1 MSIAA
6 EAGTSDASRQDD
18 LTLRYGSPST
28 RRSMTKILATLGPST
43 DGREMIRKLVE
54 NGVSLFRLNFS
65 HGSFKDHAQ
74 RLGTVRAVA
83 DEMTRALA
91 VVGDLPGPKIRVTR
105 VPDGGITVAAGRDI
119 IFRRGVPEA
128 MAEETPVF
136 GCTYERLIEEAEP
149 GHRVLINDGA
159 IRALVVD
166 REEHQGAFQL
176 RCRVTTGG
184 LISSSKGVNLPDSDI
199 SAPAITERD
208 WECVRWAVKHGLD
221 YLALSF
227 VRRADEVIELKRGI
241 AELSGLDPDEAAH
254 GDAPRSEMTPVIAKI
269 EKPQAVERI
278 EEIVEAADGVMIA
291 RGDLGVEMELPLVPI
306 IQKRI
311 MAAARRHGTP
321 CIVATQMLESMISN
335 PAPTRAEVSDV
346 ANAIFDGADAVM
358 LSGETAVGAHP
369 ELVVDLMRRVA
380 LAAEDEVS
388 AMPRRSTPPARLQ
401 ESQHRLSALAHG
413 VWHVAN
419 DIGATF
425 VVCWSQTGR
434 SAQVL
439 SQIGLRVP
447 IIAFSSDRRA
457 TRRMALLGGVIPGF
471 EPDPPT
477 HRSDFAALI
486 DRVLLASGLARPG
499 DRVVTLSGKPF
510 GISGVENTITVQ
522 ILGSASPC

>member
-1 MSIAA
+1 MSTTA
-6 EAGTSDASRQDD
+6 EAAASEPSHRDD
-18 LTLRYGSPST
+18 LAMRYGAPST
-28 RRSMTKILATLGPST
+28 NRSMTKIVATLGPST
-43 DGREMIRKLVE
+43 DGRDMVRKLIE
-54 NGVSLFRLNFS
+54 SGVSLFRLNFS

-74 RLGTVRAVA
+74 RLGAVRAVA
-83 DEMTRALA
+83 DEMTRAIA
-91 VVGDLPGPKIRVTR
+91 IIGDLPGPKIRVTR
-105 VPDGGITVAAGRDI
+105 VPDGGLMVDAGRDI
-119 IFRRGVPEA
+119 LFRRDVPEA
-128 MAEETPVF
+128 LPGDPPVF
-136 GCTYERLIEEAEP
+136 GCTYAGLIDEVEP

-166 REEHQGAFQL
+166 REEGESGPQL

-184 LISSSKGVNLPDSDI
+184 LVSSSKGVNLPDSDI
-199 SAPAITERD
+199 KAPAITEKD

-227 VRRADEVIELKRGI
+227 VRRPDEVLELKREI
-241 AELSGLDPDEAAH
+241 ARLSGLDPEEAAV
-254 GDAPRSEMTPVIAKI
+254 GDSPRAEMTPVIAKI

-278 EEIVEAADGVMIA
+278 EEIVEVSDGIMVA

-321 CIVATQMLESMISN
+321 CIVATQMLETMINS

-358 LSGETAVGAHP
+358 LSGETAVGRHP

-380 LAAEDEVS
+380 LATEAEV
-388 AMPRRSTPPARLQ
+388 ATMPRRSTPPVRLQ

-419 DIGATF
+419 DIGASF

-439 SQIGLRVP
+439 SQIGLRIP

-457 TRRMALLGGVIPGF
+457 TRRMALLGGVIPGY

-522 ILGSASPC
+522 ILGSASPS

>member
-1 MSIAA
+1 MATTANPPSNTS
-6 EAGTSDASRQDD
+6 EAQRQ
-18 LTLRYGSPST
+18 LSARYGAATP
-28 RRSMTKILATLGPST
+28 RSMTKVLATLGPST
-43 DGREMIRKLVE
+43 DAREIIRKLVE
-54 NGVSLFRLNFS
+54 AGASMFRLNFS

-74 RLGTVRAVA
+74 RLGTVRSVS
-83 DEMTRALA
+83 DEMSRAIA

-105 VPDGGITVAAGRDI
+105 VPDGGINVEAGCDI
-119 IFRRGVPEA
+119 LFRAGLDDAIPGDP
-128 MAEETPVF
+128 PVF
-136 GCTYERLIEEAEP
+136 GCTYERLIDEAAP

-166 REEHQGAFQL
+166 REEGPDGFQL
-176 RCRVTTGG
+176 RCRITTGG
-184 LISSSKGVNLPDSDI
+184 LVSSSKGVNLPDSDI

-241 AELSGLDPDEAAH
+241 AELSGINPDEAAH

-278 EEIVEAADGVMIA
+278 EEIVEAADGIMVA

-311 MAAARRHGTP
+311 IAAAHLHGTP
-321 CIVATQMLESMISN
+321 CIIATQMLESMIEN
-335 PAPTRAEVSDV
+335 PSPTRAEVSDV
-346 ANAIFDGADAVM
+346 ANAILDGADAVM
-358 LSGETAVGAHP
+358 LSGETAVGKHP
-369 ELVVDLMRRVA
+369 ALAVDQMRRVA
-380 LAAEDEVS
+380 LATEGERRRL
-388 AMPRRSTPPARLQ
+388 PGRSTPPARLQ

-419 DIGATF
+419 DVGAKI

-434 SAQVL
+434 SAQLL

-457 TRRMALLGGVIPGF
+457 TRRMALLGGVIPGYEA
-471 EPDPPT
+471 EPPL
-477 HRSDFAALI
+477 HRSDFASLI
-486 DRVLLASGLARPG
+486 DRTLLTSGLAKPG
-499 DRVVTLSGKPF
+499 DRVVSLSGKPF
-510 GISGVENTITVQ
+510 GIAGVENTITVQ
-522 ILGSASPC
+522 VLGSASPV